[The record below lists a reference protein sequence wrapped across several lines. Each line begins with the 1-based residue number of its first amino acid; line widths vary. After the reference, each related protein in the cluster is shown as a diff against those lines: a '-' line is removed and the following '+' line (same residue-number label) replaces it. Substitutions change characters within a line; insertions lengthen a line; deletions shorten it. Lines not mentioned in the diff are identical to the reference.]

1 MLLKCF
7 LRVSRLGPF
16 LNRCFGLKTVVASQP
31 CCLPP
36 AVLPSIHPV
45 RRFECAS
52 TSQPRAENRFQG
64 LIASPLRCGV
74 SSDRA
79 NGGRM
84 ALNGRSANAEA

>member
-7 LRVSRLGPF
+7 LRVSHLGRF

-45 RRFECAS
+45 RVLSAPQRTNHVRRTAS
-52 TSQPRAENRFQG
+52 KGLSHHLFVAE
-64 LIASPLRCGV
+64 SPVIEPTVEEWL
-74 SSDRA
+74 
-79 NGGRM
+79 
-84 ALNGRSANAEA
+84 